1 MTMPSRTLR
10 PGARAPS
17 GSLPGIR
24 AEEAVELALLRLH
37 GVGVGHRIDLP
48 GDVRPLLRVLPV
60 ELEPFLGLGLGV
72 RQDRLGR
79 AFRLAHTAVD
89 TFIRRSEEHT
99 SELQSLMRISSAVF

>member
-37 GVGVGHRIDLP
+37 GVGFGHRVDLP
-48 GDVRPLLRVLPV
+48 GDVRPLLRILPV

-72 RQDRLGR
+72 RQDRHGR
-79 AFRLAHTAVD
+79 ALRLAHLGREWGRERGCQTV
-89 TFIRRSEEHT
+89 
-99 SELQSLMRISSAVF
+99 